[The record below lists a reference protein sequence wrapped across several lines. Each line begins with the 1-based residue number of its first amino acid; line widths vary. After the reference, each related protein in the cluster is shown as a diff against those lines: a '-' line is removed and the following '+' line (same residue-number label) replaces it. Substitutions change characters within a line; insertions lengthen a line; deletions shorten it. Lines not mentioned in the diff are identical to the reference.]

1 METNVTALGIAE
13 AMEAKSILLAK
24 MTFAQ
29 MCADYD
35 AGALSHA
42 NENTYRRILRN
53 VFGCDVQTISEFS
66 WEDRDEDV
74 FYFHLISRVTGKS
87 IASHKVV
94 R

>member
-1 METNVTALGIAE
+1 MENKQTTLGVEE

-42 NENTYRRILRN
+42 NESTYRRILRN
-53 VFGCDVQTISEFS
+53 IFGYDVQTISEFS

-74 FYFHLISRVTGKS
+74 FYLHLISRVNGKS

>member
-1 METNVTALGIAE
+1 MGTNAMALGMAE
-13 AMEAKSILLAK
+13 AMEAKSIELAK
-24 MTFAQ
+24 ITFEQ
-29 MCADYD
+29 MCADYE
-35 AGALSHA
+35 AEILSL
-42 NENTYRRILRN
+42 ESKKTYWRILDHA
-53 VFGCDVQTISEFS
+53 FHCEVQTISEFS

>member
-1 METNVTALGIAE
+1 MGTNAVTLGMAE
-13 AMEAKSILLAK
+13 AMEAERIRLAK
-24 MTFAQ
+24 EIFKH

-35 AGALSHA
+35 AGILSQ
-42 NENTYRRILRN
+42 EVKLEYRSILQN
-53 VFGCDVQTISEFS
+53 IFSCDVQTISEFS

-74 FYFHLISRVTGKS
+74 FYFHLISRVNGES